1 MARRSPPAFRAPQLA
16 TLVDSVPAG
25 ENWLFEMKF
34 DGYRCIAALAGQDV
48 RLYTRNG
55 HDWTQQF
62 GALVEPLGQ
71 VTKGTALLD
80 GEVCVMNADGRTDF
94 AMLREAL
101 SKGGPLVFFAF
112 DALEIDGEDI
122 TAEPLLDRKLR
133 LEALL
138 GSGGASNSGSAPA
151 AVQYSSHVLGNGHDV
166 FDAICHDGHEGM
178 IAKQLDAPYRGRRT
192 RSWLKVKCG
201 RRQEF
206 VIVGWTPSSRKH
218 TFASLLLGTYD
229 GEQLR
234 YRGRVGTGFTVDEAH
249 ALQSKLDSRA
259 RKTPPVEDAPRTI
272 ARSAQW
278 VTPNLVG
285 EIAFTEFTT
294 DGLLRHPSFIAL
306 RDDKSASEV
315 VDERPNGE
323 ALSGELPSAK
333 ARVGEAPAATLEAI
347 KLTSPDR
354 VVFPGQ
360 GVTKRDLAEYYDA
373 VAERMLPFVAN
384 RPLSLL
390 RCPQGRAK
398 TCFFQKHDSGGF
410 PDALRKVAITEKSG
424 EQHEYFYLTDAA
436 GLRAG
441 VQMNVLE
448 WHLWGSCVDQIEK
461 PERIIFDI
469 DPDEALSF
477 ADVRDAAETIAELLQ
492 QLGLESFPM
501 LTGGKGI
508 HVIAPILPELEW
520 PAVKAFCKTIAQ
532 ELAAR
537 EPDRF
542 VAVMSKARRKGRLFI
557 DYLRNERGSTAIAPW
572 STRARSGAPVA
583 VPVRWDELGS
593 FKGANAFSLASAIE
607 RSREPDSWPNYH
619 DLKQSL
625 RDAIPAARE

>member
-1 MARRSPPAFRAPQLA
+1 MPRRSLPAFRAPQLA
-16 TLVDSVPAG
+16 TLADSVPAG
-25 ENWLFEMKF
+25 DNWLFEMKF
-34 DGYRCIAALAGQDV
+34 DGYRCIAALAGREV

-62 GALVEPLGQ
+62 GALVEPLGR
-71 VTKGTALLD
+71 VTRGTALLD
-80 GEVCVMNADGRTDF
+80 GEVCVMNAEGRTDF

-101 SKGGPLVFFAF
+101 SNGGPLMFFAF
-112 DALEIDGEDI
+112 DALEIDGEDL
-122 TAEPLLDRKLR
+122 TAEPLLERKLR

-138 GSGGASNSGSAPA
+138 GESGNGGSTDGRSTGASTAVRYSG
-151 AVQYSSHVLGNGHDV
+151 HVLGNGDDV
-166 FDAICHDGHEGM
+166 FEAICHDGHEGV
-178 IAKQLDAPYRGRRT
+178 IAKQIDAPYRSRRT

-218 TFASLLLGTYD
+218 TFASLLLGAYEGDT
-229 GEQLR
+229 LR

-249 ALQSKLDSRA
+249 ALQANLDSRA
-259 RKTPPVEDAPRTI
+259 RKTPPVDDVPRAI
-272 ARSAQW
+272 ARSARW

-294 DGLLRHPSFIAL
+294 DGLLRHPSFISL
-306 RDDKSASEV
+306 RDDKPARDV
-315 VDERPNGE
+315 VDERP
-323 ALSGELPSAK
+323 ADVVQS
-333 ARVGEAPAATLEAI
+333 GEAPAAAPSAI
-347 KLTSPDR
+347 TLTSPDR

-360 GVTKRDLAEYYDA
+360 GVTKRDLAEYYEA
-373 VAERMLPFVAN
+373 VADRMLPFVAR

-398 TCFFQKHDSGGF
+398 SCFFQKHDSGGF

-424 EQHEYFYLTDAA
+424 EQHDYFYITDAA

-448 WHLWGSCVDQIEK
+448 WHLWGSRIEQIEK
-461 PERIIFDI
+461 PERIVFDI
-469 DPDEALSF
+469 DPDESLSF
-477 ADVRDAAETIAELLQ
+477 ADVREAAETIAELLQ
-492 QLGLESFPM
+492 QLGLETFPM

-542 VAVMSKARRKGRLFI
+542 VAVMSRSRRKGRLFI

-572 STRARSGAPVA
+572 STRARAGAPVA
-583 VPVRWDELGS
+583 MPIGWAELGGI
-593 FKGANAFSLASAIE
+593 KGANEFTIESATD
-607 RSREPDSWPNYH
+607 RSRDSDSWPHYH
-619 DLKQSL
+619 DLRQSL
-625 RDAIPAARE
+625 REASSAGEK

>member
-1 MARRSPPAFRAPQLA
+1 MSSPPAFRAPQLA
-16 TLVDSVPAG
+16 TLVDGVPAG
-25 ENWLFEMKF
+25 EQWLFEMKF
-34 DGYRCIAALAGQDV
+34 DGYRCIAALAGREV

-55 HDWTQQF
+55 HDWTKQF
-62 GALVEPLGQ
+62 GSLVEPLGRI
-71 VTKGTALLD
+71 TKGTALLD

-94 AMLREAL
+94 SMLREAL
-101 SKGGPLVFFAF
+101 SSGGPLIFFAF
-112 DALEIDGEDI
+112 DALEIDGKDL

-138 GSGGASNSGSAPA
+138 GEGNGADAATGSRSAQT
-151 AVQYSSHVLGNGHDV
+151 AVQYSSHVLGNGQDV
-166 FDAICHDGHEGM
+166 FDAICHDGHEGV
-178 IAKQLDAPYRGRRT
+178 IAKQIDAPYRGRRT
-192 RSWLKVKCG
+192 RSWLKLKCG

-218 TFASLLLGTYD
+218 TFASLLLGVYD
-229 GEQLR
+229 GETLR

-249 ALQSKLDSRA
+249 ALQAKLDSRA
-259 RKTPPVEDAPRTI
+259 RKTSPVDDVPRTI
-272 ARSAQW
+272 ARGARW

-315 VDERPNGE
+315 MDERP
-323 ALSGELPSAK
+323 A
-333 ARVGEAPAATLEAI
+333 APAAETSTI
-347 KLTSPDR
+347 TLTSPDR

-373 VAERMLPFVAN
+373 VAVRMLPFVAQ

-410 PDALRKVAITEKSG
+410 PGALRKVSITEKSG
-424 EQHEYFYLTDAA
+424 EQHEYFYLSDAD

-448 WHLWGSCVDQIEK
+448 WHLWGSCIEHIEK

-469 DPDEALSF
+469 DPDESLGF
-477 ADVRDAAETIAELLQ
+477 ADVRNAAETIAELLQ
-492 QLGLESFPM
+492 QLGLETFPM

-520 PAVKAFCKTIAQ
+520 PEVKAFCRTIAQ

-572 STRARSGAPVA
+572 STRARAGAPVA
-583 VPVRWDELGS
+583 VPIRWTELSG
-593 FKGANAFSLASAIE
+593 FKGANVFTLESAVE
-607 RSREPDSWPNYH
+607 RSREADSWPNYH
-619 DLKQSL
+619 SLRQSL
-625 RDAIPAARE
+625 RKASSSTAKA